1 VQTAVVVMIAKLE
14 SAAPVVAVTDVVAIQ
29 ITVAKSDKIIF
40 KCWQLEPLKN

>member
-1 VQTAVVVMIAKLE
+1 VQTAVVVMIAKRE
-14 SAAPVVAVTDVVAIQ
+14 NVVVVVAVTDVVAIQ